1 MKTLDPQALVDVART
16 VANCRRQTFDY
27 NDDEREEARLFLR
40 MLYAAWPPWRYAEA
54 GVVAAL
60 VAVGF
65 THVEAAELA
74 IALGE
79 LRKGKDRRVTQLIAT
94 LSARYHS
101 ASSEL
106 AAVPRGEAAYARPK
120 RPQRRDQD
128 AGNRL
133 AETVPVAI
141 EGPDGGLLDTGSG
154 LISYRLAE

>member
-1 MKTLDPQALVDVART
+1 LIRSLLSTSRELLPIFGDKTLT
-16 VANCRRQTFDY
+16 TTMTSSRRQGYSCECF
-27 NDDEREEARLFLR
+27 
-40 MLYAAWPPWRYAEA
+40 MPPGRPWQYAEA

-101 ASSEL
+101 ASSGQ
-106 AAVPRGEAAYARPK
+106 AAVPRCEAA
-120 RPQRRDQD
+120 
-128 AGNRL
+128 
-133 AETVPVAI
+133 
-141 EGPDGGLLDTGSG
+141 
-154 LISYRLAE
+154 

>member
-1 MKTLDPQALVDVART
+1 MKTLDPQPLVDVART
-16 VANCRRQTFDY
+16 VANFRRQTFDY

-40 MLYAAWPPWRYAEA
+40 MLYAAWPPWQYAEA

-65 THVEAAELA
+65 TRVEAAELA

-101 ASSEL
+101 ASSEQ
-106 AAVPRGEAAYARPK
+106 AAVRRGEAA
-120 RPQRRDQD
+120 
-128 AGNRL
+128 
-133 AETVPVAI
+133 
-141 EGPDGGLLDTGSG
+141 
-154 LISYRLAE
+154 